1 MFRAPESKGGRV
13 GSRCGAGSATVT
25 WGARGRWGGRGELT
39 EPESPRPGRGGGRA
53 RGTRRPECASPRV
66 RSQYVPLHWR
76 ARWRCWPS
84 RLLRGGGRGGA
95 AGILGPCGVC
105 ASGWASGQSPVSG
118 ALSTAADREPGG
130 ALPHFT
136 DKETGG
142 TASDRRRVS
151 TGFKHSGT
159 HSSALA
165 FFLACRAMGIG
176 SHIES
181 PELAVS
187 CRWRSQLALSSWFFS
202 CLRVFFIVSLFCDPA
217 PQ

>member
-1 MFRAPESKGGRV
+1 MRGGGGAAAVSSQSRGLRGRV
-13 GSRCGAGSATVT
+13 GEVGAPAGPGGLSAPPRASGPSTCSFIDERAGDAGRAVCCGGAGVAALLGF
-25 WGARGRWGGRGELT
+25 WGPAACARVDGPRGK
-39 EPESPRPGRGGGRA
+39 
-53 RGTRRPECASPRV
+53 
-66 RSQYVPLHWR
+66 
-76 ARWRCWPS
+76 
-84 RLLRGGGRGGA
+84 
-95 AGILGPCGVC
+95 
-105 ASGWASGQSPVSG
+105 VS
-118 ALSTAADREPGG
+118 SREPS
-130 ALPHFT
+130 ALPQPGSQAAPSPT
-136 DKETGG
+136 LLTRKQAGQQVIEG
-142 TASDRRRVS
+142 VS